1 MSAILCSASS
11 ASFLR
16 SVPALRPGEPPH
28 CGPSTMS
35 REVSPVL
42 YGGGSTDLSGSLL
55 LLGHS
60 GRARSCQG
68 DTGSRLARAE
78 KEDESSG
85 GSQRIARVRV
95 ILHRQQETERRDH
108 STGIHP

>member
-35 REVSPVL
+35 REVSVSPVMCS
-42 YGGGSTDLSGSLL
+42 GFTDLDGSLL

-68 DTGSRLARAE
+68 DTGSLLAGAE
-78 KEDESSG
+78 K
-85 GSQRIARVRV
+85 
-95 ILHRQQETERRDH
+95 
-108 STGIHP
+108 